1 MYFLRVVIATLFIST
16 TATLVYTGKV
26 IHDLADALAPREPI
40 DDDDK

>member
-1 MYFLRVVIATLFIST
+1 MYFLRIMVAAFFIST

-40 DDDDK
+40 DDDDE